1 MIEFDKIAAFLKL
14 VGFPTALAV
23 WFLWK
28 IQSFMDALLVQ
39 QTTAIELLRQLVEL
53 HRR

>member
-1 MIEFDKIAAFLKL
+1 MDFDKIIAALKTFGL
-14 VGFPTALAV
+14 PTALAV

-28 IQSFMDALLVQ
+28 IQSVLDAILVG
-39 QTTAIELLRQLVEL
+39 QTQVTELLRQLVEL

>member
-1 MIEFDKIAAFLKL
+1 MDSDKIIAALKTL
-14 VGFPTALAV
+14 GLPTALAV

-28 IQSFMDALLVQ
+28 IQTVMDAILVQ
-39 QTTAIELLRQLVEL
+39 QTSITELLRQLVEL